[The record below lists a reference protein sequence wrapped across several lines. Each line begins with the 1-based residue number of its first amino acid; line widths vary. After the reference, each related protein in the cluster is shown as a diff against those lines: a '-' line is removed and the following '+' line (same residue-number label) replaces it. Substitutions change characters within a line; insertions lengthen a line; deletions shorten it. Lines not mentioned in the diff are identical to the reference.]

1 MSPSLFHVLLLVC
14 VSGTADSIS
23 RAQDLRS
30 EHAEHI
36 AQTKREALEA
46 IDLMSRSVNNKVA
59 QEREKGGL
67 IILAAHYGLASAF
80 SDRGIRRSRQT
91 AASSAAEQAEGD
103 EKVVEE
109 EEVVIDVTVP
119 VQALVVDSK
128 LSIPGGRGKVSLQLG
143 LFHTRAQ

>member
-1 MSPSLFHVLLLVC
+1 MC
-14 VSGTADSIS
+14 VSGSADSIS

-36 AQTKREALEA
+36 AQTKREASEA

-67 IILAAHYGLASAF
+67 IILEAHYGLASAF
-80 SDRGIRRSRQT
+80 SDRGIRRSRPT
-91 AASSAAEQAEGD
+91 DAFSAAAEQAEGD